1 MDKLFNTDAIKK
13 YINLNRITITEFC
26 ELCEISRVTYY
37 NIMKGK
43 DIRFASI
50 SKIVEIVGLSFL
62 NV

>member
-1 MDKLFNTDAIKK
+1 MNKQFNTDVIKK
-13 YINLNRITITEFC
+13 YIKENRLTITEFC

-43 DIRFASI
+43 DMRFASI

-62 NV
+62 K